1 MDKKENTDTAGVN
14 ESAAPPLTPFA
25 TSGTPGTT
33 GTSNA
38 STPAAA
44 RSTFHPDVP
53 ARTGMLAASPT
64 GGSAQSSASID
75 PNRLVIGREVK
86 IKGGK
91 ITSCDRLTLEGEF
104 EDVNLSKAQLLE
116 VAPVG
121 VFKGKAEVDEAV
133 IGGRFEG
140 DLTAHNRLTIKDGG
154 SISGIVR
161 YGSIVIEPG
170 GSISGEMQTL
180 TESGGS

>member
-1 MDKKENTDTAGVN
+1 MSNGQEREYRHSRRERIRGTATDTLCHVWHAGHNGHVKCIDACGCALHI
-14 ESAAPPLTPFA
+14 S
-25 TSGTPGTT
+25 
-33 GTSNA
+33 
-38 STPAAA
+38 
-44 RSTFHPDVP
+44 